1 MAAHDDVEKVARA
14 IYEAG
19 IPKGG
24 KYYHQ
29 WEDLESEGFY
39 AQHDLAM
46 KQAHAAIGVCRAAF
60 LPPPEARPV
69 ATDDQIERVAR
80 AICEATSGPFEMLD
94 DVGRDALR
102 WEARAAIAAMPE
114 LAALVAERDAL
125 REALEE
131 IAKQVPAKDMDEDYY
146 DAADFEDGYD
156 RCIFC
161 ARAALASLKGGA

>member
-1 MAAHDDVEKVARA
+1 VARA

-60 LPPPEARPV
+60 LPPPEARPI

-102 WEARAAIAAMPE
+102 HEARAAIAAMAPALSPE
-114 LAALVAERDAL
+114 LIDKLNKLATYLTERGEYKACDL
-125 REALEE
+125 IDTVVERLTHPPGE
-131 IAKQVPAKDMDEDYY
+131 KP
-146 DAADFEDGYD
+146 
-156 RCIFC
+156 
-161 ARAALASLKGGA
+161 